1 MADLK
6 LTVKE
11 LGRLRLLLDSEYRRI
26 LIEAPEALDQSDA
39 YAASIDRIRNQVI
52 YLQDKEVTK

>member
-26 LIEAPEALDQSDA
+26 LIEAPEALDKSDA
-39 YAASIDRIRNQVI
+39 YAASIDHIRNQVI
-52 YLQDKEVTK
+52 YLQDKEVN

>member
-11 LGRLRLLLDSEYRRI
+11 LRRLRLLLDSEYRRI

-52 YLQDKEVTK
+52 YLQDKEVV

>member
-6 LTVKE
+6 LTVNE

-52 YLQDKEVTK
+52 YLQDKEVV